1 MIDNNPYIPN
11 VELFT
16 NSKEFS
22 YLADFFNSK
31 GSDGKPMNCYT
42 MLERG
47 SDEYIE
53 FWKDVKDKCING
65 FTNSDGISI
74 TGIHFFYLNFCPIL
88 GFNETTGRKS
98 KIFPKFVDLDYE
110 YFWMIDYCRKNQKS
124 LIAVKGRRQGWSYKA
139 GAVGSHEFTFY
150 PDSKVVIGAFM
161 SAFSQTTMNMVI
173 DNLNHLNTYTEF
185 RAQRNPDLKDNITAR
200 YQIDMGGIKVWRGRH
215 SNVRSI
221 SFKDNPTAAVGLSAN
236 WLILDETGVF
246 PNISDT
252 YSYTEPLIKDGS
264 TYTGVALL
272 FGSSGN
278 MDTGSRYFYEMF
290 MNPSKYNMLS
300 FSDPEDPSKYTGF
313 FSSAAKAR
321 WGVCMNRDSKWY
333 KQPMV
338 DDNGNSNI
346 EAAIDDLM
354 LLRNQS
360 KTGIDP
366 KALHG
371 AITQFP
377 LTYNEAFLRDKGAIF
392 SSPEMLEWLGK
403 VETTPNI
410 RNSVEK
416 GKLVIRNGEVEFHP
430 TDEVNYITEFP
441 INSNKESA
449 QYVDATGC
457 VAIWERPERVNGE
470 IPYSLYIAGCD
481 PYDMDKSGTNSL
493 GSFFIYKRF
502 YIGNKSH
509 DWIVAEYTGRPKFAD
524 EFYENCRRLCMY
536 YNAKVLYE
544 NQLKGFKGYFD
555 QKNSLHYL
563 YEQPQIIR
571 DIVKDS
577 RVQRGYGIHMNR
589 GSNGSIGIKDQLEL
603 YLKQW
608 LYTERDDIDGN
619 KILNLHTIKSIALL
633 KELIAYDVEG
643 NYDRVIAFMLCIL
656 QTHELHK
663 IHVDSMSSASNNY
676 GEDVF
681 LKKLL
686 LKRDLN
692 KENKFTF
699 TNDRKLQWNK

>member
-1 MIDNNPYIPN
+1 MILNNPYIPN
-11 VELFT
+11 VSEFT
-16 NSKEFS
+16 HSKEFS
-22 YLADFFNSK
+22 YLAEFFNK
-31 GSDGKPMNCYT
+31 HGMYT
-42 MLERG
+42 NIPRG
-47 SDEYIE
+47 TDDYNE
-53 FWKDVKDKCING
+53 FWKDIKDKCING
-65 FTNSDGISI
+65 FTNSVGISI

-88 GFNETTGRKS
+88 GFNEETLRKS

-110 YFWMIDYCRKNQKS
+110 YYWMVDYCRHNQKS

-139 GAVGSHEFTFY
+139 GAIGAHEFTFY
-150 PDSKVVIGAFM
+150 PDSKTVIGAFM
-161 SAFSQTTMNMVI
+161 SAFSQNTMNMVI
-173 DNLNHLNTYTEF
+173 DNLNHLNANTEF
-185 RAQRNPDLKDNITAR
+185 RKQRNPDLKDNIVAR
-200 YQIDMGGIKVWRGRH
+200 YQVDLNGIKIWKGYK

-264 TYTGVALL
+264 IYTGVALL

-290 MNPSKYNMLS
+290 MNPGKYNMLE
-300 FSDPEDPSKYTGF
+300 FRDPEDQSKTTGF
-313 FSSAAKAR
+313 FSSAAKGR
-321 WGVCMNRDSKWY
+321 WGLCMNPDSKWY
-333 KQPMV
+333 KKPMV
-338 DDNGNSNI
+338 DENGNSNI
-346 EAAIDDLM
+346 EAAMDDLM
-354 LLRNQS
+354 LLRNKAKS
-360 KTGIDP
+360 GLDP

-371 AITQFP
+371 VLTQFP
-377 LTYNEAFLRDKGAIF
+377 LTYQEAFLRDKGAIF

-403 VETTPNI
+403 VETTPSI
-410 RNSVEK
+410 RNSVET
-416 GKLVIRNGEVEFHP
+416 GNLVIRSGKVEFDP
-430 TDEVNYITEFP
+430 SDEVNYITEFP
-441 INSNKESA
+441 LNSNKESA

-457 VAIWERPERVNGE
+457 IAIFERPEFVNGE
-470 IPYSLYIAGCD
+470 IPYALYIGGCD

-502 YIGNKSH
+502 YLGNKEH
-509 DWIVAEYTGRPKFAD
+509 DIIVAEYTGRPKFAD
-524 EFYENCRRLCMY
+524 EFYEGCRRLCMY

-563 YEQPQIIR
+563 YEQPGIIR
-571 DIVKDS
+571 DIVRDS
-577 RVQRGYGIHMNR
+577 KVQRGYGCHMNR
-589 GSNGSIGIKDQLEL
+589 GSNGTIGIKDQLEL

-619 KILNLHTIKSIALL
+619 KILNLHTIKSIGLL

-663 IHVDSMSSASNNY
+663 IHVETMSSSTNAY
-676 GEDVF
+676 GNDKF
-681 LKKLL
+681 LQKLL
-686 LKRDLN
+686 LKRELN
-692 KENKFTF
+692 KENRFTF
-699 TNDRKLQWNK
+699 TKDSQLQWNK